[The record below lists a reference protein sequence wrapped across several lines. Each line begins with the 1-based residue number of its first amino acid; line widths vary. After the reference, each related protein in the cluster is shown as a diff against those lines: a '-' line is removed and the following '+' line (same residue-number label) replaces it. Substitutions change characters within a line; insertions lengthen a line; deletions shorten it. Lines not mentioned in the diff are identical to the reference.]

1 MFIQILINLH
11 REYTEKHVEQ
21 KKNQLICVQFIK
33 IVENKQ

>member
-21 KKNQLICVQFIK
+21 KNQLICVQVIK
-33 IVENKQ
+33 IVQNKQ